1 MANGEPK
8 VPPAPPVHRATRE
21 ILVLL
26 EEGVAERWA
35 RLERGGAAMS
45 RPLQVALWKELAGG
59 WDDDR
64 STEEIISDIRASRT
78 GGREFSL

>member
-1 MANGEPK
+1 MDRL
-8 VPPAPPVHRATRE
+8 RAVSAAERRSMNSE

-64 STEEIISDIRASRT
+64 TTEEIISDIRASRT